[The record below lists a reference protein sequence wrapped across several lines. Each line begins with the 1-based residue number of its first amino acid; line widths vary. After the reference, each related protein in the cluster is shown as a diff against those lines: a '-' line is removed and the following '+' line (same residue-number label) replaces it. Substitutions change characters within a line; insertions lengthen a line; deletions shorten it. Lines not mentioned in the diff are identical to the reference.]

1 MKTPIFDFIKSY
13 SEGKSARFHMP
24 GHKGVGE
31 LGCEKY
37 DITEIL
43 GADVLYSADGIIAE
57 SEDNLT
63 SLYGTAHSFYSTE
76 GSTLCIKAMLRLAGE
91 RAGEERPLIL
101 AARNVHASFVR
112 AAALLDLDVEWIYPE
127 REGHLCECN
136 ITADD
141 VRRAISGAEKTPCAV
156 YLTSP
161 DYLGNMLDIRGI
173 STVCRE
179 CDIPLLVDNAHG
191 AYLRFLPEDSHPI
204 TLGAAMCSDSAHK
217 TLPVLT
223 GGAYLHISKDYLE
236 YSGRAR
242 EALSLFASTSPSYL
256 TLASLDLC
264 NKRLNEDYPE
274 KIAALAAKSR
284 EIKAKIT
291 SLGFEVCDTEPLKI
305 VIRAGDSLA
314 SGLRE
319 RGIEVE
325 FSDRDYTVLMLTPEN
340 TDADFNRLIEA
351 LSSTKAAQ
359 RSEECIPSPKPHV
372 AEMTIRQAVFAQNER
387 ISVEN
392 ALDRLCAAPTVSCP
406 PAVPIV
412 ISGERITEEDITLFR
427 HYGITTVSV
436 VK

>member
-24 GHKGVGE
+24 GHKGVGA

-191 AYLRFLPEDSHPI
+191 AYLRFLPENSHPI

-264 NKRLNEDYPE
+264 NNRLNEDYPE

-305 VIRAGDSLA
+305 VIRSGDSLA
-314 SGLRE
+314 SGFRE

-340 TDADFNRLIEA
+340 TDADFDRLIEA
-351 LSSTKAAQ
+351 LSSTKATQ

-392 ALDRLCAAPTVSCP
+392 ALDRICAAPTVSCP